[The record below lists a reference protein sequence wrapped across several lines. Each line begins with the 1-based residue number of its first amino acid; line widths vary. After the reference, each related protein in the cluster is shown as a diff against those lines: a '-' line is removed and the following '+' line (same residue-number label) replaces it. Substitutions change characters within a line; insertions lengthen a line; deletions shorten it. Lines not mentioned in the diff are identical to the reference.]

1 LFLRTLILVAATAIL
16 TGAAHA
22 QRTDLRLAEPVIQ
35 ALQAQIALQQAV
47 LRVRDE
53 DAMAR
58 EAAVAAHPAMNA
70 WRWATNPMGRK

>member
-1 LFLRTLILVAATAIL
+1 LFLRTLAAAL
-16 TGAAHA
+16 LLALPAMA
-22 QRTDLRLAEPVIQ
+22 QTDPRLAEPLIQ

-53 DAMAR
+53 DALAR

>member
-1 LFLRTLILVAATAIL
+1 L
-16 TGAAHA
+16 
-22 QRTDLRLAEPVIQ
+22 IQ

-53 DAMAR
+53 DALAR